1 MKKTIQALTA
11 TFCLLFLLAGLG
23 RTLLSPDM
31 EIAYENRP
39 ANRLPA
45 FSASAFLRG
54 ELQDGFEDA
63 LADQIPMA
71 IRMKKLYN
79 IFDTGAALPV
89 IRALGRD
96 GGYVGFRDI
105 CFYRDMLVVRSC
117 PLPERESAAMRE
129 SGRLISDRA
138 EASPETEFYVYYI
151 ETDRDRNFETETPA
165 LLYDCLAESLR
176 IPADQVSRLRVDSF
190 EDYRRLFFKTDHHWN
205 AEGSRQG
212 YVEICRLLGV
222 EPLPLAGRY
231 SVPACYLGTRAAGV
245 EGVPAEDFAVNLY
258 SFPDM
263 TITIPA
269 GQIPDYGMQAL
280 FVAGELENVSY
291 GSVFGVD
298 CGELVFDTGRPGK
311 NLLVMGDS
319 YDNAIVKPLA
329 ASFSKSYCVDLRSY
343 EGEIGRPFDMESYL
357 RDKKIDAVLFVGAI
371 DYFGGTLPREGG
383 R

>member
-1 MKKTIQALTA
+1 MKKTVQVLTA
-11 TFCLLFLLAGLG
+11 IFCLLFLLAGLG
-23 RTLLSPDM
+23 RMLLSPDT

-54 ELQDGFEDA
+54 EFQDGFEDA

-96 GGYVGFRDI
+96 VGYVGFRDI
-105 CFYRDMLVVRSC
+105 CFYHDMLVVRSC

-151 ETDRDRNFETETPA
+151 ETDRDRNFETETPG
-165 LLYDCLAESLR
+165 LLYDCLTESLQL
-176 IPADQVSRLRVDSF
+176 PADRVSRLRVDSF

-212 YVEICRLLGV
+212 YAEICRLLGV

-258 SFPDM
+258 DFPDM

-269 GQIPDYGMQAL
+269 GQIPDYGMRAL
-280 FVAGELENVSY
+280 FAAGELENVSY

-298 CGELVFDTGRPGK
+298 CGELVFDTGKPGK

-329 ASFSKSYCVDLRSY
+329 ASFAKTYCVDLRSY

-357 RDKKIDAVLFVGAI
+357 RDKEIDAVLFVGAI

>member
-11 TFCLLFLLAGLG
+11 IFCLLLLLAGLG
-23 RTLLSPDM
+23 RTLLSPDT

-45 FSASAFLRG
+45 FSAAAFLRG
-54 ELQDGFEDA
+54 EFQDGFEDA

-89 IRALGRD
+89 IRSLGRD

-105 CFYRDMLVVRSC
+105 CFYHDMLVVRSC

-129 SGRLISDRA
+129 SARLISDRA
-138 EASPETEFYVYYI
+138 EASPETAFYVYYI
-151 ETDRDRNFETETPA
+151 ETDRDRNFETETPG

-176 IPADQVSRLRVDSF
+176 IPADHVSRLRVDSF

-245 EGVPAEDFAVNLY
+245 EGVPAEDFTVNLY
-258 SFPDM
+258 DCPDM

-280 FVAGELENVSY
+280 FAAGELENVSY

-357 RDKKIDAVLFVGAI
+357 RDKEIDAVLFVGAI

>member
-11 TFCLLFLLAGLG
+11 IFCLLLLLAGLG
-23 RTLLSPDM
+23 RTLLSPDT

-45 FSASAFLRG
+45 FRAAAFLRG
-54 ELQDGFEDA
+54 EFQDGFEAA

-105 CFYRDMLVVRSC
+105 CFYHDMLVVRSY

-129 SGRLISDRA
+129 SARLISDRA
-138 EASPETEFYVYYI
+138 EASPETAFYVYYI
-151 ETDRDRNFETETPA
+151 ETDRDRNFETETPG

-176 IPADQVSRLRVDSF
+176 IPADHVSRLRVDSF

-245 EGVPAEDFAVNLY
+245 EGVPTEDFTVNLY
-258 SFPDM
+258 DCPDM

-298 CGELVFDTGRPGK
+298 CGELVFDTDRPGK

-329 ASFSKSYCVDLRSY
+329 ASFSKTYCVDLRSY

-357 RDKKIDAVLFVGAI
+357 RDKEIDAVLFVGAI

>member
-1 MKKTIQALTA
+1 MKKTIQVLTA
-11 TFCLLFLLAGLG
+11 IFCLLFLLAGLG
-23 RTLLSPDM
+23 RTLLSPDT

-54 ELQDGFEDA
+54 EFQDGFEDA

-89 IRALGRD
+89 IRALGQD

-105 CFYRDMLVVRSC
+105 CFYHDMLVVRSC

-151 ETDRDRNFETETPA
+151 ETDRDRNFETETPG
-165 LLYDCLAESLR
+165 LLYDCLTESLR
-176 IPADQVSRLRVDSF
+176 LPADHVSRLRVDSF

-212 YVEICRLLGV
+212 YAEICRLLGV
-222 EPLPLAGRY
+222 
-231 SVPACYLGTRAAGV
+231 
-245 EGVPAEDFAVNLY
+245 
-258 SFPDM
+258 
-263 TITIPA
+263 
-269 GQIPDYGMQAL
+269 
-280 FVAGELENVSY
+280 
-291 GSVFGVD
+291 
-298 CGELVFDTGRPGK
+298 
-311 NLLVMGDS
+311 LLNRCCLNGFRR
-319 YDNAIVKPLA
+319 
-329 ASFSKSYCVDLRSY
+329 SFSLCRRS
-343 EGEIGRPFDMESYL
+343 RFL
-357 RDKKIDAVLFVGAI
+357 CLLFTAALCRSLCFSLVS
-371 DYFGGTLPREGG
+371 
-383 R
+383 

>member
-23 RTLLSPDM
+23 RTLLAPDT

-45 FSASAFLRG
+45 FSTSAFLRG
-54 ELQDGFEDA
+54 EFQDGFEDA

-71 IRMKKLYN
+71 SRMKKLYN

-105 CFYRDMLVVRSC
+105 CFYHDMLVVRSC

-151 ETDRDRNFETETPA
+151 ETDRDRNFETETPG

-329 ASFSKSYCVDLRSY
+329 ASFTKTYCVDLRSY

-357 RDKKIDAVLFVGAI
+357 RDKEIDAVLFVGAI

>member
-1 MKKTIQALTA
+1 MKKTVQVLTA
-11 TFCLLFLLAGLG
+11 IFCLLFLLAGLG
-23 RTLLSPDM
+23 RTLLSPDT

-54 ELQDGFEDA
+54 EFQDGFEDA

-89 IRALGRD
+89 IHALGRD

-105 CFYRDMLVVRSC
+105 CFYHDMLVVRSC

-151 ETDRDRNFETETPA
+151 ETDRDRNFETETPG
-165 LLYDCLAESLR
+165 LLYDCLTESLR
-176 IPADQVSRLRVDSF
+176 LPADRVSRLRVDSF

-212 YVEICRLLGV
+212 YAEICRLLGV

-258 SFPDM
+258 DFPDM

-280 FVAGELENVSY
+280 FAAGELENISY
-291 GSVFGVD
+291 GSVYGPD

-319 YDNAIVKPLA
+319 YDNAIVKSLA
-329 ASFSKSYCVDLRSY
+329 AGFARTCCVDLRSY
-343 EGEIGRPFDMESYL
+343 AAELGHPFVMADYL
-357 RDKKIDAVLFVGAI
+357 REHEIDCVLFVGGI
-371 DYFGGTLPREGG
+371 DYYGATLLQAEGG
-383 R
+383 

>member
-23 RTLLSPDM
+23 RTLLSPDT

-45 FSASAFLRG
+45 FSASAFLR
-54 ELQDGFEDA
+54 EEFQDGFEDA

-129 SGRLISDRA
+129 SGRLISDWA

-151 ETDRDRNFETETPA
+151 ETDRDRNFETETPG

-205 AEGSRQG
+205 AEGSWQG

-258 SFPDM
+258 NFPDM

-343 EGEIGRPFDMESYL
+343 EGEIGRPFYMESYL

>member
-23 RTLLSPDM
+23 RTLLSPDT

-54 ELQDGFEDA
+54 EFQDGFEDA

-105 CFYRDMLVVRSC
+105 CFYHDMLVVRSC

-129 SGRLISDRA
+129 SGRLISDWA

-151 ETDRDRNFETETPA
+151 ETDRDRNFETETPG